1 MIQHGEGEARFSTSG
16 GTASVVATG
25 TLLPRPDQ
33 FDGCYDCALR
43 DGNKCPE
50 HSEGI
55 PSREMGP
62 CEVWKQRN
70 C

>member
-1 MIQHGEGEARFSTSG
+1 MTQHGEGEARFSSG

-25 TLLPRPDQ
+25 TRLSRPDE

-50 HSEGI
+50 HLEGI

-62 CEVWKQRN
+62 CEEWKPRN